1 MLFCLPDGLSFSDFL
16 KIAALIAPLAVAPM
30 LIIESKYWFSKTV
43 FTHKMPYKASARNI
57 PSLSRTLILPVENMF
72 LAAAALS
79 TCFNIRAIN
88 KEGRNW
94 TNVFKSLSDPDC
106 SKGTLNL
113 KINAM

>member
-1 MLFCLPDGLSFSDFL
+1 
-16 KIAALIAPLAVAPM
+16 M